1 MKKYF
6 RDFYGG
12 SASIQLHRDGTA
24 TLRVSDG
31 YGERMVKKTYGSERG
46 ARIALSKY
54 SDGGEEKK

>member
-12 SASIQLHRDGTA
+12 SASIQIHHDGTA

-31 YGERMVKKTYGSERG
+31 YGDRMVKKTYSSERG
-46 ARIALSKY
+46 ARIAMGKY
-54 SDGGEEKK
+54 SDGWEERK